1 MDINDLIY
9 IDTSGYHYADYPTF
23 LQWRTDQYTSIF
35 GADTYLEP
43 DSQDG
48 QLIAVQAKADFDTA
62 AKGAAVYNSFSP
74 ATAQGLGLS
83 RVVKIN
89 GIKKGIATN
98 STADLTLVGQS
109 GTVVGKIG
117 SLAIA
122 QDTLGQKWIIPVT
135 TIPGGGSIVA
145 TATAE
150 LVGAVG
156 AGAGTINQI
165 YTPTLGWQTVTNVAD
180 ATPGAPVE
188 SDANL
193 RIRQTQS
200 TALPSLTVF
209 DGTIGAVE
217 AIDGVTKTKGYE
229 NPTNATDAN
238 GLPPHSIAIVV
249 AGGTVANVA
258 QAIQRHKTPGT
269 QTVGTTSQLVY
280 DSHGMPIT
288 INFYRPTIA
297 SIKAQVTISTKQG
310 WSTDF
315 IAQIKTAIAATIN
328 AGGIGETVQIT
339 KLFTP
344 AYLTGTPASQ
354 TFDITL
360 MELKKNAGSYGT
372 TNIAL
377 TFLEQPVCIDPT
389 DVNVIVT

>member
-9 IDTSGYHYADYPTF
+9 IDDTGYHYPDYPTF
-23 LQWRTDQYTSIF
+23 LQWRTQQYQDIY
-35 GADTYLEP
+35 GADIYVDP

-48 QLIAVQAKADFDTA
+48 QLLAVQAKADFDTA
-62 AKGAAVYNSFSP
+62 AKGAAVMNSFSP
-74 ATAQGLGLS
+74 ATAQGLGLA

-109 GTVVGKIG
+109 GTVIGKVG

-122 QDTLGQKWIIPVT
+122 QDTLNQKWIIPVT
-135 TIPGGGSIVA
+135 TIPFSGTIVV

-150 LVGAVG
+150 LQGAVN
-156 AGAGTINQI
+156 AAAGTINQI
-165 YTPTLGWQTVTNVAD
+165 YTPTLGWQTVNNVAD

-193 RIRQTQS
+193 RIRQAQS

-217 AIDGVTKTKGYE
+217 AVDGVTKTKGYE
-229 NPTNATDAN
+229 NPTNSTDAN
-238 GLPPHSIAIVV
+238 GLPPHSIAVVV
-249 AGGTVANVA
+249 AGGTVLDVA

-269 QTVGTTSQLVY
+269 QTVGTTSQQVF
-280 DSHGMPIT
+280 DAHGMPIT
-288 INFYRPTIA
+288 INFYRPTVVTITA
-297 SIKAQVTISTKQG
+297 EITISTKQG

-315 IAQIKTAIAATIN
+315 IPLIKTAVAATIN
-328 AGGIGETVQIT
+328 AGGIGDTVQIT
-339 KLFTP
+339 KLYAP
-344 AYLTGTPASQ
+344 AYLTGTPPGL
-354 TFDITL
+354 TFDISL
-360 MELKKNAGSYGT
+360 LRLKKNAGAFGT

-377 TFLEQPVCIDPT
+377 AFNEQAVCVDPT
-389 DVNVIVT
+389 NVTVIVT